1 MVKDQ
6 TYSEWRKAHT
16 NDDGSLDCS
25 IFWWHFSRLIR
36 CLPDALI
43 KQLPMT
49 FCLIVGVISTPW
61 ALGNIASG
69 FTTRQAN
76 YNQPSHGI
84 ILSQTGAI
92 ARQVVDIGGHVGGS
106 TIQYVTNTQLTA
118 PATTQNIPIQAA
130 QIRQQY
136 QPQNPTILGTGMGQ
150 Y

>member
-1 MVKDQ
+1 MAKDQ
-6 TYSEWRKAHT
+6 TYNEWRKTHT
-16 NDDGSLDCS
+16 NEDGSLDCS

-106 TIQYVTNTQLTA
+106 TIQYVSTQHQGNLSTVQANRLMRQSSQQQPVVLTSA
-118 PATTQNIPIQAA
+118 SNQF
-130 QIRQQY
+130 
-136 QPQNPTILGTGMGQ
+136 
-150 Y
+150 